1 MQEYPLF
8 IVDPADQSRKFVG
21 TKQVH
26 PDGSLVWFRRITS
39 EHVMRSG
46 SFGVDAA
53 TYDTQF
59 AGRDGLLRVELGA
72 TAYEAPFATFELL
85 RKERDLGHGRQYF
98 LAFSHWNTV
107 HPVSGPEKSPRP
119 HEPLIFG
126 THAICPSCGRR
137 KKPDPD
143 CLRCNGQGY
152 VTT

>member
-26 PDGSLVWFRRITS
+26 SDGSVVWFRRITN

-46 SFGVDAA
+46 SFGVDAM

-59 AGRDGLLRVELGA
+59 AGREGLLRVELGP
-72 TAYEAPFATFELL
+72 TTYEAPLATFELL
-85 RKERDLGHGRQYF
+85 RKEKDLGHGRQYF
-98 LAFSHWNTV
+98 LAFSFWNIVQPTKAEQ
-107 HPVSGPEKSPRP
+107 PSQPP
-119 HEPLIFG
+119 EPLVFG

-137 KKPDPD
+137 KKPNPD
-143 CLRCNGQGY
+143 CLRCEGRGY